1 MAMGVEIMVG
11 LCSGW
16 RGSDFRDSPGGG
28 DIPRR
33 GGRIFE
39 GKKKSSFLKKKNQKT
54 FIHGC
59 RTERTA
65 GPNQAKVF
73 WFFFQ
78 KRTLP
83 SFVRYELASIPRP
96 PKEKALSSRE

>member
-1 MAMGVEIMVG
+1 MGVEIMVG

-33 GGRIFE
+33 RGRIFE
-39 GKKKSSFLKKKNQKT
+39 GKKKSSFLKKRTKKLLSMGAVPNERRGLIRQK
-54 FIHGC
+54 FFGS
-59 RTERTA
+59 
-65 GPNQAKVF
+65 
-73 WFFFQ
+73 FFQ

-96 PKEKALSSRE
+96 PKEKALNSRE